1 MKESIIV
8 RCPECGQWVEI
19 PYSGAGS
26 RFLEGLGAA
35 YDVGENVAKKIGL
48 SSKMQKLFGTAA
60 SFAGGAT
67 GVAWAKAA
75 IDGAFG
81 DAYNGSCPQCGHE
94 LSYDNDSFDET
105 GEYNEFI
112 EEAEQEER
120 ENSLSYMLKSRFHD
134 DDIIPENIETIDA
147 YIKDLEGAVESEEDA
162 ALRSDLYDILSL
174 MYWWKDDVTTAA
186 DYIDKACEEEVDEN
200 ILSPLLRAY
209 YLSELEWEDKSK
221 QAKIH
226 YDELSPLINYK
237 YRKSGYLIPLESYE
251 KAFERCKIS
260 YVNNFLSI
268 PPEERRFIVFSDK
281 FDVFPED
288 SFYVLPLNMVP
299 KNLSI
304 QGDPEENELYI
315 RHPYRSNKYF
325 LASDYSMGIFKDKL
339 REFKKIMVNL
349 GAKKI
354 SLVDTYDTRRTNKS
368 DDKIDGKIIGNLA
381 GKGSAHL
388 NAEHQGLSEQEQQVL
403 YEVKVLGEF
412 PLMSSNY
419 PEVPKDV
426 VWLEHDDDWK
436 DEVTFR
442 LENGREKATYSLT
455 LNKSM
460 IVSKHTQKKI
470 EAGLKTLVGEVEAE
484 GYMEHNIFDSTNMMH
499 SMEFSVEFYP
509 LSAYQKE

>member
-1 MKESIIV
+1 MRDSIDYKCPKCGELLVLQRPKGLRIFKSV
-8 RCPECGQWVEI
+8 TTFTCPECGKEFEVDDIEFSDEI
-19 PYSGAGS
+19 VS
-26 RFLEGLGAA
+26 AA
-35 YDVGENVAKKIGL
+35 
-48 SSKMQKLFGTAA
+48 
-60 SFAGGAT
+60 
-67 GVAWAKAA
+67 
-75 IDGAFG
+75 
-81 DAYNGSCPQCGHE
+81 
-94 LSYDNDSFDET
+94 
-105 GEYNEFI
+105 
-112 EEAEQEER
+112 EEADAMS
-120 ENSLSYMLKSRFHD
+120 NDIAYSYAVRQF
-134 DDIIPENIETIDA
+134 DDIDLNSTSDEEIGA
-147 YIKDLEGAVESEEDA
+147 YIEMFEDT
-162 ALRSDLYDILSL
+162 LSNYNFKPEYRSKLLDMLSFL
-174 MYWWKDDVTTAA
+174 NWV
-186 DYIDKACEEEVDEN
+186 IN
-200 ILSPLLRAY
+200 R
-209 YLSELEWEDKSK
+209 ED
-221 QAKIH
+221 
-226 YDELSPLINYK
+226 
-237 YRKSGYLIPLESYE
+237 
-251 KAFERCKIS
+251 KAFEYVNESINEGGNEINSVMLACYYASQSELDVFDDARQLYNCLNGLSLFRQCPNGYLLAQDVYKDAFEKCKIS

-354 SLVDTYDTRRTNKS
+354 SLVDTYDTRRTNKL
-368 DDKIDGKIIGNLA
+368 DDKIDGKIKGNLA

-436 DEVTFR
+436 DEVSYR
-442 LENGREKATYSLT
+442 LENGTERAKYSLT
-455 LNKSM
+455 MNKS
-460 IVSKHTQKKI
+460 ITVSKHTQNRI